1 MDSGGKAGAV
11 RFPNGPRNAREQRSG
26 RLELAEALEGA
37 PGSLSEV
44 AERDPPQLQEEQYPK
59 GPSLRKTA
67 ETAGARWNRGMGEAA
82 KGQVFRT
89 TCGRGACLS

>member
-1 MDSGGKAGAV
+1 MGLCWALRQKFWGELRLEGRCPKLEHSTNKGLGLDSGGKAGAV
-11 RFPNGPRNAREQRSG
+11 RFPNGPRSAREQRSG

-59 GPSLRKTA
+59 GHP
-67 ETAGARWNRGMGEAA
+67 
-82 KGQVFRT
+82 
-89 TCGRGACLS
+89 